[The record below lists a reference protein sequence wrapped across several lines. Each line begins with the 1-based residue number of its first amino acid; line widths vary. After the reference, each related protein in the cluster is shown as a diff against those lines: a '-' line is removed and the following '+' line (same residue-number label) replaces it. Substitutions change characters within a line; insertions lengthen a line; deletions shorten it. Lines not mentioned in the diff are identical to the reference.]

1 MSSSLSSLDRD
12 AVREQL
18 ERILASHFFRNSKRF
33 PDFLR
38 YTVEQALNGATEEV
52 KERTLGIEVFGRPAD
67 YDTGLDPV
75 VRVTAAE
82 VRKRLAQYYQLPGH
96 ENETRIEYQLRSYV
110 PEFTFP
116 QPTSSPSAEPVAI
129 ASATMG
135 SAPARSR
142 ILVKRWELIFAVLL
156 SCVLVSA
163 FIWWKLPARET
174 ALDRFW
180 GPIQNV
186 PEPVL
191 LCVSDVN
198 GSLGPGANPND
209 PVNAAVAALPSWY
222 RQNHVGFHDT
232 IALTALAG
240 LLGVKG
246 HTFRIRRSNDAAL
259 QDLQEGP
266 AILIGGF
273 NNPWSVQ
280 LDANLRFSFVRD
292 GNLRYILDQKN
303 PSSRQWSV
311 LGTGHDT
318 AKSVGIDYAIISRVF
333 DTNTGRVV
341 FTAAGILGYGTV
353 AASQCLTEASC
364 LQKAESLA
372 PGDWEHRNI
381 QIVLATTIIGEDPG
395 KPQVLASYIW

>member
-1 MSSSLSSLDRD
+1 MSSSLSLLDRD

-38 YTVEQALNGATEEV
+38 YTVEQALNGSTEEV
-52 KERTLGIEVFGRPAD
+52 KERTLGIEVFGRQAD
-67 YDTGLDPV
+67 YDTSLDPV

-110 PEFTFP
+110 PEFIFP
-116 QPTSSPSAEPVAI
+116 KPPSPSVQEPA
-129 ASATMG
+129 A
-135 SAPARSR
+135 APSGTVKSFPGESR
-142 ILVKRWELIFAVLL
+142 IAAKRWELIFAVLL

-163 FIWWKLPARET
+163 FIWWKLPTRET

-180 GPIQNV
+180 SPVQNV
-186 PEPVL
+186 SEPIL
-191 LCVSDVN
+191 LCVSDAN
-198 GSLGPGANPND
+198 GTLGPGANPQD
-209 PVNAAVAALPSWY
+209 PVNAAIAALPGWY
-222 RQNHVGFHDT
+222 RQNHVGFHDA
-232 IALTALAG
+232 IALTTLAG
-240 LLGVKG
+240 LLGTKG
-246 HTFRIRRSNDAAL
+246 RTFRIRRSNDAAL
-259 QDLQEGP
+259 RDLQEGP

-292 GNLRYILDQKN
+292 GNLRYILDHNN

-311 LGTGHDT
+311 LGTGHDIGVAVT
-318 AKSVGIDYAIISRVF
+318 EDFALISRVF
-333 DTNTGRVV
+333 DPTTGRVI

-353 AASQCLTEASC
+353 AASQCLTDATC
-364 LQKAESLA
+364 LAQAQALGS
-372 PGDWEHRNI
+372 GDWKHKNI
-381 QIVLATTIIGEDPG
+381 QIVLGTSIIRDDPG
-395 KPQVLASYIW
+395 KPKVLASYTW

>member
-1 MSSSLSSLDRD
+1 MSSSLSLLDRD

-52 KERTLGIEVFGRPAD
+52 KERTLGIEVFGRQAD
-67 YDTGLDPV
+67 YDTSLDPV

-110 PEFTFP
+110 PEFAFP
-116 QPTSSPSAEPVAI
+116 KLASSSPQEPAV
-129 ASATMG
+129 T
-135 SAPARSR
+135 APATLDSAVGNSR
-142 ILVKRWELIFAVLL
+142 IPARRSELILAVLL
-156 SCVLVSA
+156 SCALVSA
-163 FIWWKLPARET
+163 FIWWRLPARET
-174 ALDRFW
+174 TLDRFW
-180 GPIQNV
+180 GPIQGV
-186 PEPVL
+186 SEPVL
-191 LCVSDVN
+191 LCVSDAN
-198 GSLGPGANPND
+198 GGLGPGANPDD

-222 RQNHVGFHDT
+222 RQNHVGFHDA
-232 IALTALAG
+232 IALTTLAG
-240 LLGVKG
+240 LLGTKG
-246 HTFRIRRSNDAAL
+246 HAFRIRRSNDAAL
-259 QDLQEGP
+259 RDLQEGP

-280 LDANLRFSFVRD
+280 LDADLRFSFVRD
-292 GNLRYILDQKN
+292 GNLRYILDHRN

-311 LGTGHDT
+311 MGTGHDT
-318 AKSVGIDYAIISRVF
+318 ATSVTVDYALLSRVL
-333 DTNTGRVV
+333 DPNTGRVV

-353 AASQCLTEASC
+353 AASQCLTEDSC
-364 LQKAESLA
+364 LEKAESLA
-372 PGDWEHRNI
+372 PGDWKHRNI